1 MDRATFKLLMAI
13 GVLLYGALY
22 LCAVVLLGLIMSV
35 WPASLLAV
43 AAMGVSY
50 LSYIAQLFC
59 QHDAPADTPVATS
72 LALLLVWLS
81 MLLGAGA
88 GLMLLFAEVPSW
100 AF

>member
-1 MDRATFKLLMAI
+1 MDRATFKLFMAI

-35 WPASLLAV
+35 WPASLLAT

-50 LSYIAQLFC
+50 LSYIA
-59 QHDAPADTPVATS
+59 HSWPDSYRAEAIAP
-72 LALLLVWLS
+72 LLVWLS
-81 MLLGAGA
+81 ILLGTGA